1 MIAHASWD
9 DFVRRRRVHYDGV
22 LCAAGAFRAHGEHEW
37 KETEVADETG
47 ATLDLSVVIAS
58 FDSAPWLP
66 TTIESLRSAL
76 ERSSLRAEIVVVDD
90 GSTDDTPA
98 VLAALSR
105 GSSVPIRIIRQ
116 ENQGRFLA
124 RWAGTQAARADRLFL
139 FDSRLLMDQD
149 SFAHFERTDPGPG
162 SGWTWNGHVPTDP
175 GAPLVGRFWEVPTH
189 LFWGGY
195 LAHPAVTEI
204 TAENFDTL
212 PKGTGCLVI
221 DKALFEEA
229 CRAEWPEEN
238 QDLVSDDTRLLR
250 YVIARR
256 PIRLD
261 PEFGALYRPRTT
273 VRGFLR
279 HAYDRGTLFV
289 DSYAGTSGARNA
301 VLVGLVVLP
310 IVALLALVT
319 AVLLGLWWLVALIVG
334 LAVVGVLAVA
344 AAASARRA
352 PLRAVLSFL
361 TYIVPFGFSFWRG
374 LARGLRVHRAA
385 FRRAR

>member
-1 MIAHASWD
+1 MS
-9 DFVRRRRVHYDGV
+9 
-22 LCAAGAFRAHGEHEW
+22 
-37 KETEVADETG
+37 DETG
-47 ATLDLSVVIAS
+47 TLDLSVVIAS

-66 TTIESLRSAL
+66 TTIESLRAAL
-76 ERSSLRAEIVVVDD
+76 GRSSLRAEIVVVDD

-98 VLAALSR
+98 VLEALSE
-105 GSSVPIRIIRQ
+105 GSPVPIRVVRQ
-116 ENQGRFLA
+116 ENSGRFLA

-139 FDSRLLMDQD
+139 FDSRLLMEQD
-149 SFAHFERTDPGPG
+149 SFAHFEQTDPGPAA
-162 SGWTWNGHVPTDP
+162 GWIWNGHVPTDP
-175 GAPLVGRFWEVPTH
+175 AAPLVGRFWEVPTH

-195 LAHPAVTEI
+195 LAHPAVTQI
-204 TAENFDTL
+204 TADNFDRV

-229 CRAEWPEEN
+229 CRAEWPEDN

-261 PEFGALYRPRTT
+261 PGFGALYRPRTT
-273 VRGFLR
+273 VPGFLH

-289 DSYAGTSGARNA
+289 DSYAGTSAARNA

-310 IVALLALVT
+310 VLALLVLVVA
-319 AVLLGLWWLVALIVG
+319 AVLGLWWLVALILG

-344 AAASARRA
+344 LAARLRGAAW
-352 PLRAVLSFL
+352 RAVLAFL
-361 TYIVPFGFSFWRG
+361 TYIVPFGFSFWCG
-374 LARGLRVHRAA
+374 LARGLRVHSAA